1 MQNQGTVILI
11 GSTDIGRRTCE
22 ALQVRGVNVT
32 HLANP
37 SDAEL
42 HDYLDEEVI
51 GVAVMLHSDIEAL
64 RYSLAV
70 EHIKPGVRL
79 FVAIFDRSVRH
90 EMERMIPNIYVASPA
105 FISMPSVIAAALL
118 PDHVGLARTQS
129 ANNVQ
134 WEIASVNEGVVTRED
149 FMIPL
154 SWRRQRLWSLLRGQL
169 RSYDS
174 ASRALLGGLAALVLI
189 LIADMVILQRGE
201 TWSHAFY
208 SASAVISGVTAPEIP
223 MESWQLI
230 QSGVFMLLTVI
241 FLAIFGAGMVN
252 HVLTGR
258 RAGIVGRRVVPRSNH
273 IVVVGLGQVGIRV
286 CRELALLKVAVV
298 AIEQDEKARGV
309 LLARDLNIPVIIGNA
324 SDVRTLKRARV
335 AHSKALM
342 AMGSEEQDNIAV
354 AVAARTVAPETPIIM
369 RAGNNDAIAETRS
382 LFSIGVVTDV
392 NGLTAAFVAE
402 ALLGEPPR
410 MVVPY
415 ASECATL
422 SSEYRLNTHPIPGRC
437 ACITS

>member
-1 MQNQGTVILI
+1 MRNQGKVILI

-22 ALQVRGVNVT
+22 ALQIRGVSVT

-42 HDYLDEEVI
+42 HDLLTDDVI

-70 EHIKPGVRL
+70 EHVKPGVRL

-90 EMERMIPNIYVASPA
+90 EMERTIPNIYVASPA
-105 FISMPSVIAAALL
+105 YISIPSIVASALL
-118 PDHVGLARTQS
+118 PEHVGLLRTTS
-129 ANNVQ
+129 AKNVS
-134 WEIASVNEGVVTRED
+134 WEAASIGGGQIKLEEFV
-149 FMIPL
+149 IPAA
-154 SWRRQRLWSLLRGQL
+154 WRRKRIWSLIRGQL

-174 ASRALLGGLAALVLI
+174 ASRALLGGLSALVAVL
-189 LIADMVILQRGE
+189 LADMALLQRSE
-201 TWSHAFY
+201 SLSHAFY

-223 MESWQLI
+223 MEDWQLV
-230 QSGVFMLLTVI
+230 QSGTFMLLTVV
-241 FLAIFGAGMVN
+241 FVAIFGAGMVN

-258 RAGIVGRRVVPRSNH
+258 RAGIFGRRVIPRSDH

-298 AIEQDEKARGV
+298 AIEQDENARGV
-309 LLARDLNIPVIIGNA
+309 HLARDLNIPVVIGNA
-324 SDVRTLKRARV
+324 SDIRTLRRAR
-335 AHSKALM
+335 ASHSQAIM
-342 AMGSEEQDNIAV
+342 AMGSQEQDNIAV
-354 AVAARTVAPETPIIM
+354 AVAARTIAADTPIII

-382 LFSIGVVTDV
+382 LFSIGVVVDV

-402 ALLGEPPR
+402 TLLDEAPR
-410 MVVPY
+410 MVVPFE
-415 ASECATL
+415 SQFATITTEHAL
-422 SSEYRLNTHPIPGRC
+422 RTQEIPGRC
-437 ACITS
+437 VC